1 MITKGINFPP
11 AMKRVMS
18 KLPLMIDCEEF
29 EAFIIAYFDGEI
41 TARQRFI
48 FNMHLRV
55 CRECREYLR
64 AYEAS
69 MTLARASAASVETE
83 LPEVPEDLIVAVVDA
98 LRDGDGSDSGS

>member
-18 KLPLMIDCEEF
+18 KLPLMIDCQEF
-29 EAFIIAYFDGEI
+29 ETFIIAYFDDEL
-41 TARQRFI
+41 TPRQRLI

-64 AYEAS
+64 AYQAS
-69 MTLARASAASVETE
+69 MTLARASAASAETE
-83 LPEVPEDLIVAVVDA
+83 LPELPEDLIVAVVDA
-98 LRDGDGSDSGS
+98 LSDGDGPDRDS

>member
-11 AMKRVMS
+11 AIKRVMS
-18 KLPLMIDCEEF
+18 KLPLMIDCQQF
-29 EAFIIAYFDGEI
+29 ETFIIAYFDDEL
-41 TARQRFI
+41 TPRQRFI

-69 MTLARASAASVETE
+69 MTLTHASAAPAE
-83 LPEVPEDLIVAVVDA
+83 LPEVPEDLVVAVVDA
-98 LRDGDGSDSGS
+98 LNEGNGSDPG

>member
-18 KLPLMIDCEEF
+18 KLPLMIDCQEF
-29 EAFIIAYFDGEI
+29 ETFIITYFDDEL
-41 TARQRFI
+41 TPRQRFI
-48 FNMHLRV
+48 FNMHLRA

-69 MTLARASAASVETE
+69 MTLTRTSAVSAETE

-98 LRDGDGSDSGS
+98 LRDENSSDSDS